1 MSARETKDTGRL
13 TRTLA
18 PRTRRIVYGEQGPD
32 DIRRELRPISTVD
45 LAHIVMLVESG
56 LLPGEAGA
64 RLITAVRQLRDSG
77 FRELAGLDAPRGA
90 YLMYE
95 GHLSEQLGADVGG
108 KLHTARSRNDIKAT
122 VTAMRLRDEL
132 GGLYEQLARQ
142 QGVLLSRARAHA
154 DVVMPVYTHFQPAMP
169 VSYGYY
175 LAGIAAA
182 LDRDLAALAH
192 TIDELGRCPL
202 GAGAVAGTDL
212 PINPE
217 RTALLLGFTAPPL
230 HATDAVAAR
239 DTVLRALAVAASA
252 AVTLSRLATDLQLW
266 STQEFG
272 FVDFPERLVGG
283 SSAMPQKRN
292 AFLLEHVKAKAA
304 LAVGAWTAAAS
315 AMKST
320 PFTNSI
326 EVGTEAVSVAWP
338 ALAAV
343 RDAVLLGQVLV
354 SGARPVAERMEA
366 RAKEGFVTA
375 TVVANRMV
383 AQGVPFRTAH
393 HVVGAAVRRA
403 VESGAGELTDVDW
416 PDGPGAPLPG
426 LHEMVADL
434 DRGGG
439 PGECAKAVDT
449 LRGRLGEHTRWAAAH
464 RARLRE
470 ASHRLDAETR
480 AVVARY
486 APQTGD
492 GR

>member
-1 MSARETKDTGRL
+1 MSARGEDTGRL
-13 TRTLA
+13 TGTLA
-18 PRTRRIVYGEQGPD
+18 PRTRRIVYGEQSPGE
-32 DIRRELRPISTVD
+32 IRRELEPITTVD
-45 LAHIVMLVESG
+45 LAHVVMLAESG
-56 LLPGEAGA
+56 LLPGAAAA
-64 RLITAVRQLRDSG
+64 RLIDAVRRLRAG
-77 FRELAGLDAPRGA
+77 RFRELEGLDAPRGA

-95 GHLSEQLGADVGG
+95 GHLSAELGSDVGG
-108 KLHTARSRNDIKAT
+108 RLHTARSRNDIKAT

-132 GGLYEQLARQ
+132 TGLHGELMRQ
-142 QGVLLSRARAHA
+142 QGVLLARTRAYA

-169 VSYGYY
+169 VTYGYY

-182 LDRDLAALAH
+182 LDRDLAALRH
-192 TIDELGRCPL
+192 TVGELDRCPL

-212 PINPE
+212 RIDPQ
-217 RTALLLGFTAPPL
+217 RTAVLLGFSAPPL
-230 HATDAVAAR
+230 HATDAVGAR
-239 DTVLRALAVAASA
+239 DTLLRGLAVTASA

-304 LAVGAWTAAAS
+304 LAIGAWTAAAS

-343 RDAVLLGQVLV
+343 RDALLLGQVLV
-354 SGARPVAERMEA
+354 SGARPAAERMEA

-393 HVVGAAVRRA
+393 HTVGAAVRRA
-403 VESGAGELTDVDW
+403 VESGATELAAPT
-416 PDGPGAPLPG
+416 PQGPQAPPAA
-426 LHEMVADL
+426 LHEVVAQL
-434 DRGGG
+434 NRGGG
-439 PGECAKAVDT
+439 PGECGKALDT
-449 LRGRLGEHTRWAAAH
+449 LRGRLGEEADWAAAH
-464 RARLRE
+464 RARQRQ
-470 ASHRLDAETR
+470 ARRRLDAD
-480 AVVARY
+480 AQAIVARY
-486 APQTGD
+486 APGGT
-492 GR
+492 R

>member
-1 MSARETKDTGRL
+1 MSPRSKDTGRL
-13 TRTLA
+13 TGTLA
-18 PRTRRIVYGEQGPD
+18 PRTRRIVYGEQSPAEV
-32 DIRRELRPISTVD
+32 RRELEPITTVD
-45 LAHIVMLVESG
+45 LAHVVMLAESG
-56 LLPGEAGA
+56 LLPGEAAA
-64 RLITAVRQLRDSG
+64 RLIEAVQRLRASS
-77 FRELAGLDAPRGA
+77 FRELEGLDAPRGA

-95 GHLSEQLGADVGG
+95 GHLSAELGADVGG
-108 KLHTARSRNDIKAT
+108 KLHTARSRNDLKAT
-122 VTAMRLRDEL
+122 VTAMRLREEL
-132 GGLYEQLARQ
+132 SELHGQLMRQ
-142 QGVLLSRARAHA
+142 QGVLLSRSRAHA

-169 VSYGYY
+169 ATYGYY

-182 LDRDLAALAH
+182 LDRDLAALRH
-192 TIDELGRCPL
+192 TVDELDRCPL

-212 PINPE
+212 PINSE
-217 RTALLLGFTAPPL
+217 RTAVLLGFTAPPL

-239 DTVLRALAVAASA
+239 DTMLRGLAVVASA

-304 LAVGAWTAAAS
+304 IAIGAWTAAAS

-343 RDAVLLGQVLV
+343 RDAILLGQVLV
-354 SGARPVAERMEA
+354 SGARPDAERMQA

-383 AQGVPFRTAH
+383 ARGVPFRTAH
-393 HVVGAAVRRA
+393 HAVGAAVRRA
-403 VESGAGELTDVDW
+403 VESGGTELVAADLR
-416 PDGPGAPLPG
+416 PDGLGTPLPELREVVAG
-426 LHEMVADL
+426 LN
-434 DRGGG
+434 RGGG
-439 PGECAKAVDT
+439 PGECGKAVDA
-449 LRGRLGEHTRWAAAH
+449 LRGRLHDHTEWAAAH

-470 ASHRLDAETR
+470 ARLRLDAETQ

-486 APQTGD
+486 TPGGT
-492 GR
+492 R

>member
-1 MSARETKDTGRL
+1 MSGRGEDTGRL
-13 TRTLA
+13 TGTLA
-18 PRTRRIVYGEQGPD
+18 PRTRRIVYGEQSPGE
-32 DIRRELRPISTVD
+32 IRRELEPITTVD
-45 LAHIVMLVESG
+45 LAHVVMLAENG
-56 LLPGEAGA
+56 LLPGEAAA
-64 RLITAVRQLRDSG
+64 RLIDAVRRLRAGG
-77 FRELAGLDAPRGA
+77 FRELEGLDAPRGA

-95 GHLSEQLGADVGG
+95 GHLSAELGPDVGG
-108 KLHTARSRNDIKAT
+108 RLHTARSRNDIKAT

-132 GGLYEQLARQ
+132 TGLHGELMRQ
-142 QGVLLSRARAHA
+142 QGVLLARTRAYA

-169 VSYGYY
+169 VTYGYY

-182 LDRDLAALAH
+182 LDRDLAALRH
-192 TIDELGRCPL
+192 TVGELDRCPL

-212 PINPE
+212 RVDPE
-217 RTALLLGFTAPPL
+217 RTAVLLGFSAPPL
-230 HATDAVAAR
+230 HATDAVGAR
-239 DTVLRALAVAASA
+239 DTLLRGLAVTASA

-304 LAVGAWTAAAS
+304 LAIGAWTAAAS

-326 EVGTEAVSVAWP
+326 EVGTEAVSAAWP

-343 RDAVLLGQVLV
+343 RDAIQLGQVLV
-354 SGARPVAERMEA
+354 SGARPAAERMET

-393 HVVGAAVRRA
+393 HTVGTAVRRA
-403 VESGAGELTDVDW
+403 VESGATELAAPT
-416 PDGPGAPLPG
+416 PDGPRTPPAA
-426 LHEMVADL
+426 LHEVVAQL
-434 DRGGG
+434 NRGGG
-439 PGECAKAVDT
+439 PGECGKALDT
-449 LRGRLGEHTRWAAAH
+449 LLGRLGEEADWAAAH
-464 RARLRE
+464 RARQRQ
-470 ASHRLDAETR
+470 ARRRLDAE
-480 AVVARY
+480 AQAIVARY
-486 APQTGD
+486 APGGT
-492 GR
+492 R